1 MTERP
6 PRRPLLVLVGP
17 TAVGKTAL
25 SLHLARRFAGEI
37 ISADSRLFYRG
48 LDIGTA
54 KPTAAERALVP
65 HHLIDLCA
73 PDETLSLGEYQ
84 RLAYRA
90 IDDVL
95 ARGRLPIL
103 AGGTGQY
110 MMAVVEGWGIPAVA
124 PWPALRAALEGLGK
138 AEAARWLAALDP
150 VAAGRIDRRN
160 ARRVVRALEVT
171 LATGRRISDLQR
183 KTPPPYD
190 VAMVGLRRGRE
201 SLYARIDARVDE
213 MMAAGLLDEVR
224 RLRAAGYGPALP
236 SMSGLGYRQLL
247 AHLDGQMSL
256 EEAIE
261 RIKFETHRFARQQA
275 TWFRA
280 DDPRITWL
288 DLDATPDPAGE
299 VTDYVAG
306 WLGEAQRSRGAEE
319 QGRERSPTTDDR
331 PQTSNHR
338 PLTY

>member
-1 MTERP
+1 VTAP
-6 PRRPLLVLVGP
+6 SSRRPLLVLVGP

-37 ISADSRLFYRG
+37 VSADSRLFYRG

-54 KPTAAERALVP
+54 KPAAAERALVP

-73 PDETLSLGEYQ
+73 PGETLSLGEYQ

-90 IDDVL
+90 IDGVL

-110 MMAVVEGWGIPAVA
+110 VMAVVEGWDIPGVA
-124 PWPALRAALEGLGK
+124 PQPALRAALERLGQ

-160 ARRVVRALEVT
+160 LRRVVRALEVT
-171 LATGRRISDLQR
+171 LATGRPISDLQR
-183 KTPPPYD
+183 KTPPPHD
-190 VAMVGLRRGRE
+190 VAMVGLRRGRD

-213 MMAAGLLDEVR
+213 MMAVGLLDEVR

-247 AHLDGQMSL
+247 AHLDGQMTL
-256 EEAIE
+256 AEAVE
-261 RIKFETHRFARQQA
+261 RVKFETHRFARQQA

-280 DDPRITWL
+280 NDPRITWF
-288 DLDATPDPAGE
+288 DLDTTPDPAGA
-299 VTDYVAG
+299 VTDYVAA
-306 WLGEAQRSRGAEE
+306 WLD
-319 QGRERSPTTDDR
+319 TDDR
-331 PQTSNHR
+331 RRTTDHR
-338 PLTY
+338 PPTDDGRQTTNH